1 MRYEGHRTYDKAL
14 LHNLNLFED
23 YSVFGTIRF
32 FVQLSKFQMN
42 GVFIQL
48 IRSLEIRNKGQWVVK
63 FEGFNQGTHNLH
75 FLLREGFKEED
86 THNLIRD
93 LYRSF
98 AVLNATGMATAE
110 FTRYDASKGASWY
123 MAKQI
128 ESDKILNPFAEDIDQ
143 GNYFQVSTELA
154 KAITEANER
163 DRQFVTD
170 CKKGRLREDI
180 RNFNE
185 PLF

>member
-1 MRYEGHRTYDKAL
+1 MPSRLISNY
-14 LHNLNLFED
+14 
-23 YSVFGTIRF
+23 
-32 FVQLSKFQMN
+32 LSI
-42 GVFIQL
+42 G
-48 IRSLEIRNKGQWVVK
+48 RSQAQDI
-63 FEGFNQGTHNLH
+63 
-75 FLLREGFKEED
+75 
-86 THNLIRD
+86 HNLIRD

-163 DRQFVTD
+163 DKEFEI
-170 CKKGRLREDI
+170 CKKDRVKNWPKI
-180 RNFNE
+180 
-185 PLF
+185 

>member
-1 MRYEGHRTYDKAL
+1 
-14 LHNLNLFED
+14 
-23 YSVFGTIRF
+23 
-32 FVQLSKFQMN
+32 
-42 GVFIQL
+42 
-48 IRSLEIRNKGQWVVK
+48 
-63 FEGFNQGTHNLH
+63 
-75 FLLREGFKEED
+75 
-86 THNLIRD
+86 
-93 LYRSF
+93 
-98 AVLNATGMATAE
+98 MATAE

-154 KAITEANER
+154 KAITEANEK

-170 CKKGRLREDI
+170 CKKDRLREDI